1 MMRVKTSNLFRF
13 LTGLLSSNM
22 ISALEIRDLSV
33 SYRGGIEALRSVS
46 IDVAQGAMVALLGAN
61 GAGKTT
67 MLRAISGLL
76 ALEQG
81 KITTGSIR
89 YFGESLAN
97 IAPHQVVRKGVFH
110 VREGRHVFADMSVE
124 DNLIAATFARK
135 NRSGK
140 LDFDDVYSYF
150 PRLGERRRQLA
161 GYLSGGEQQMLAL
174 GRSII
179 AEPQLVLLDE
189 PSLGLAPMIVKEIFQ
204 IIERIRNEKKLSILV
219 VEQNAAVAL
228 GYASFAYVI
237 QNGRVALSG
246 KSSDIIK
253 NSAMSSLYLGGKVAA

>member
-1 MMRVKTSNLFRF
+1 
-13 LTGLLSSNM
+13 
-22 ISALEIRDLSV
+22 
-33 SYRGGIEALRSVS
+33 
-46 IDVAQGAMVALLGAN
+46 
-61 GAGKTT
+61 
-67 MLRAISGLL
+67 
-76 ALEQG
+76 
-81 KITTGSIR
+81 
-89 YFGESLAN
+89 
-97 IAPHQVVRKGVFH
+97 
-110 VREGRHVFADMSVE
+110 
-124 DNLIAATFARK
+124 
-135 NRSGK
+135 
-140 LDFDDVYSYF
+140 
-150 PRLGERRRQLA
+150 
-161 GYLSGGEQQMLAL
+161 MLAL

-228 GYASFAYVI
+228 RYASFAYVI